1 MGKRKKSLPWG
12 PVLPQTS
19 PWVNCCVLLSP
30 KKAARGEPSLG
41 PFEKRLSITNN
52 SKPRDLRG
60 WRGKR
65 GGKDEIV
72 DFIIEKMTEK
82 GRPTPDRRSLLNY
95 LNRSNR
101 QQ

>member
-1 MGKRKKSLPWG
+1 MGE
-12 PVLPQTS
+12 
-19 PWVNCCVLLSP
+19 LLRFIKP
-30 KKAARGEPSLG
+30 KKGRPRGTVSRPVREAAEHYKQL
-41 PFEKRLSITNN
+41 KAAL
-52 SKPRDLRG
+52 DLRG